1 MSQIDEIK
9 GTTTTS
15 VFFLCR
21 RVLAVV
27 GDSRGGRGG
36 LRLARVSPSASST
49 KTPPPSE
56 HSGGE
61 RGRKEGP
68 LPPPVGPEA
77 VAVESSNSN
86 KVGCIYFRRD

>member
-1 MSQIDEIK
+1 MLQIDEIK
-9 GTTTTS
+9 CTPTTS

-49 KTPPPSE
+49 KTPPRSG
-56 HSGGE
+56 HSGGGQ
-61 RGRKEGP
+61 GRKEGP
-68 LPPPVGPEA
+68 PPLPVGAEA
-77 VAVESSNSN
+77 VGVESSNSN

>member
-68 LPPPVGPEA
+68 LPGPEA
-77 VAVESSNSN
+77 AAVGVESSNSN